1 MSKIADHSSKSGRI
15 LFIDNIRILL
25 IVLIVL
31 HHVAV
36 AYGGIGGWP
45 LKEAPSDAI
54 SPIILFLFNAINQSY
69 VLSFFFLLAGYFIP
83 RSYDKKGPIRFLRD
97 RLIRLAIPLLFF
109 TTLIISVIDYL
120 VLNFAQGRDL
130 PFLRIMAHQIRNP
143 AWRIGPLW
151 FVEALLIFSVIYV
164 LYRLIS
170 KLISNYSF
178 NPFKNRFPT
187 NTAIIVSI
195 MAITLGTFF
204 VRIWYPVGVE
214 FHRFQLGHFV
224 HYTFCFWLGILA
236 YRGKWF
242 DSLSKSQAKVWKIV
256 ALSTVVALPVMMV
269 LSGAAE
275 NIEVFLGGFSW
286 QAFMTAVWESIA
298 ALSIIISLLYI
309 FQKRYH
315 QQGSLLRWMS
325 PNFYTVYI
333 MHQLVIVAV
342 MIPFLPTA
350 MPTALKFIFVAL
362 ISVPTCFVVSD
373 LIRRIPYTKRVLG

>member
-15 LFIDNIRILL
+15 FFIDNIRILL
-25 IVLIVL
+25 TTLIVL

-36 AYGGIGGWP
+36 AYGGSGGWP

-83 RSYDKKGPIRFLRD
+83 RSYDKKGPIRFLTD
-97 RLIRLAIPLLFF
+97 RLIRLAIPLLIF
-109 TTLIISVIDYL
+109 TTLIIALIDYL

-130 PFLRIMAHQIRNP
+130 PFLRIIAHQIRHP

-151 FVEALLIFSVIYV
+151 FVEALLIFSVVYV

-170 KLISNYSF
+170 KLISYYSF

-204 VRIWYPVGVE
+204 VRIWYPVGVY
-214 FHRFQLGHFV
+214 FHRFQLAHFV

-256 ALSTVVALPVMMV
+256 ALSTIVALPVMIA
-269 LSGAAE
+269 LSGTAE

-286 QAFMTAVWESIA
+286 QAFVTSAWESIA
-298 ALSIIISLLYI
+298 CLSIIISLLYM
-309 FQKRYH
+309 FQKRYNR
-315 QQGSLLRWMS
+315 QGSLLRWMS

-333 MHQLVIVAV
+333 IHQLVIVAA
-342 MIPFLPTA
+342 MIPFLHAA

-362 ISVPTCFVVSD
+362 ISVPACFVVSD
-373 LIRRIPYTKRVLG
+373 LIRKIPYTKRVLG